1 MEAYKREKMKI
12 CVVGIGYVGLANA
25 LMLCKNHEVVLLD
38 IDATKVDKINQKQS
52 PIKDQ
57 MIEEYIA
64 DSSNVVYATLDK
76 EYAYKGCDCIIIA
89 TPTNYNETTQYFDTE
104 SIEKVME
111 DIVKFNKNTIVVIKS
126 TIPIGYTKQLK
137 AVFSVKDI
145 IFCPEFLREGSA
157 LYDNLYPSR
166 IIIGSKEKNA
176 SKIAEIFTSSVLK
189 KDVPVLFMNS
199 EEAES
204 VKLFSN
210 TYLAMRVGFF
220 NELDMFAQKNN
231 LNTEDII
238 SGVCADSRVG
248 NYYNN
253 PSFGYGG
260 YCLPKDSK
268 QLLANFKQTPNA
280 LIQAIVKTNELR
292 KEFVIQQILSKKI
305 DTVGFYRLIMK
316 HESDN
321 FRNSVMLDLI
331 NEIQKYKKIFIY
343 EPLISD
349 VCYNGYMIENDFNN
363 FVNKSELIVAN
374 RMDKQLLP
382 YKDKVYTSDIYTSDI

>member
-1 MEAYKREKMKI
+1 MKI

-38 IDATKVDKINQKQS
+38 IDAVKVNKINQRQS

-57 MIEEYIA
+57 MIEEYLTNSDNI
-64 DSSNVVYATLDK
+64 VYATLDN
-76 EYAYKGCDCIIIA
+76 ESAYKGCDYIIIA
-89 TPTNYNETTQYFDTE
+89 TPTNYNENTQYFDTK
-104 SIEKVME
+104 SIEKVMG
-111 DIVKFNKNTIVVIKS
+111 DIVKFNKNVIVIIKS
-126 TIPIGYTKQLK
+126 TVPIGYTKQLK
-137 AVFSVKDI
+137 AVFPVKDI
-145 IFCPEFLREGSA
+145 VFCPEFLREGSA

-166 IIIGSKEKNA
+166 IIIGSKERYA

-231 LNTEDII
+231 LNTQDVI
-238 SGVCADSRVG
+238 SGVCADPRIG

-268 QLLANFKQTPNA
+268 QLLANFKGTPNA
-280 LIQAIVKTNELR
+280 LIQAIIKTNELR
-292 KEFVIQQILSKKI
+292 KDFIIRQILSKKV
-305 DTVGFYRLIMK
+305 DSVGFYRLIMK
-316 HESDN
+316 HKSDN

-331 NEIQKYKKIFIY
+331 DEIKKYKKIFIY
-343 EPLISD
+343 EPLIND
-349 VCYNGYMIENDFNN
+349 VCYSDCMVENNFND
-363 FVNKSELIVAN
+363 FVNKSEIIVAN
-374 RMDKQLLP
+374 RIDKQLLF
-382 YKDKVYTSDIYTSDI
+382 YKDKIYTSDIYTSDI

>member
-1 MEAYKREKMKI
+1 MKI

-25 LMLCKNHEVVLLD
+25 LMLCKNYEVTMLD
-38 IDATKVDKINQKQS
+38 IDSSKVDKINQRQS

-57 MIEEYIA
+57 MIEEYLA
-64 DSSNVVYATLDK
+64 DTNNMIYATLDK
-76 EYAYKGCDCIIIA
+76 GNAYSGCDYIIIA
-89 TPTNYNETTQYFDTE
+89 TPTNYNENTQCFDTK
-104 SIEKVME
+104 SIEKVMD
-111 DIVKFNKNTIVVIKS
+111 DIVKFNKNAVVIIKS
-126 TIPIGYTKQLK
+126 TIPIGYTRLLK
-137 AVFSVKDI
+137 TIFSVKDI
-145 IFCPEFLREGSA
+145 VFCPEFLREGSA

-166 IIIGSKEKNA
+166 IIIGSKERDA

-220 NELDMFAQKNN
+220 NELDMFAQNN
-231 LNTEDII
+231 KLNTEDII
-238 SGVCADSRVG
+238 SGICADPRVG

-268 QLLANFKQTPNA
+268 QLLANFKEIPNA

-292 KEFVIQQILSKKI
+292 KDFIIQQILSKKV
-305 DTVGFYRLIMK
+305 DSVGFYRLIMK

-331 NEIQKYKKIFIY
+331 DEIQKYKKIFIY
-343 EPLISD
+343 EPLIND
-349 VCYNGYMIENDFNN
+349 VCYNGYIVENNFNN
-363 FVNKSELIVAN
+363 FVSKSELIVAN
-374 RMDKQLLP
+374 RVDKQLLL
-382 YKDKVYTSDIYTSDI
+382 YKDKIYTSDIYTSDI

>member
-1 MEAYKREKMKI
+1 MKI

-25 LMLCKNHEVVLLD
+25 LMLCKNYEVTMLD
-38 IDATKVDKINQKQS
+38 IDSSKVDKINQRQS

-57 MIEEYIA
+57 MIEEYLA
-64 DSSNVVYATLDK
+64 DTNNVIYATLDK
-76 EYAYKGCDCIIIA
+76 GNAYSGCDYIIIA
-89 TPTNYNETTQYFDTE
+89 TPTNYNENTQCFDTK
-104 SIEKVME
+104 SIEKVMD
-111 DIVKFNKNTIVVIKS
+111 DIVKFNKNAVVIIKS
-126 TIPIGYTKQLK
+126 TIPIGYTRLLK
-137 AVFSVKDI
+137 TIFSVKDI
-145 IFCPEFLREGSA
+145 VFCPEFLREGSA

-166 IIIGSKEKNA
+166 IIIGSKERDA

-220 NELDMFAQKNN
+220 NELDMFAQNN
-231 LNTEDII
+231 KLNTEDII
-238 SGVCADSRVG
+238 SGVCTDPRVG

-268 QLLANFKQTPNA
+268 QLLANFKETPNA

-292 KEFVIQQILSKKI
+292 KDFIIQQILSKKV
-305 DTVGFYRLIMK
+305 DSVGFYRLIMK

-331 NEIQKYKKIFIY
+331 DEIQKYKKIFIY

-349 VCYNGYMIENDFNN
+349 VCYNGYMVENNFNDFI
-363 FVNKSELIVAN
+363 NKSELIVVN

-382 YKDKVYTSDIYTSDI
+382 YKDKIYTRDIYTSDI

>member
-1 MEAYKREKMKI
+1 MKI

-25 LMLCKNHEVVLLD
+25 LMLCKNYEVTMLD
-38 IDATKVDKINQKQS
+38 IDSSKVDKINQRQS

-57 MIEEYIA
+57 MIEEYLTDTNNMI
-64 DSSNVVYATLDK
+64 YATLDK
-76 EYAYKGCDCIIIA
+76 GNAYSGCDYIIIA
-89 TPTNYNETTQYFDTE
+89 TPTNYNENTQCFDTK
-104 SIEKVME
+104 SIEKVMD
-111 DIVKFNKNTIVVIKS
+111 DIVKFNKNAVVIIKS
-126 TIPIGYTKQLK
+126 TIPIGYTRLLK
-137 AVFSVKDI
+137 TIFSVKDI
-145 IFCPEFLREGSA
+145 VFCPEFLREGSA

-166 IIIGSKEKNA
+166 IIIGSKERDA

-220 NELDMFAQKNN
+220 NELDMFAQNN
-231 LNTEDII
+231 KLNTEDII
-238 SGVCADSRVG
+238 SGICADPRVG

-268 QLLANFKQTPNA
+268 QLLANFKETPNA

-292 KEFVIQQILSKKI
+292 KDFIIQQILSKKV
-305 DTVGFYRLIMK
+305 DSVGFYRLIMK

-331 NEIQKYKKIFIY
+331 NEIQKYKQVVIY
-343 EPLISD
+343 EPLIDSKQF
-349 VCYNGYMIENDFNN
+349 NGCEIENDFEKFINRI
-363 FVNKSELIVAN
+363 EMIVAN
-374 RMDKQLLP
+374 RLDKQLTT
-382 YKDKVYTSDIYTSDI
+382 YRDKVYTSDIYTSDI

>member
-1 MEAYKREKMKI
+1 MKI

-25 LMLCKNHEVVLLD
+25 LMLCKNYEVTMLD
-38 IDATKVDKINQKQS
+38 IDSSRVDKINQRQS

-57 MIEEYIA
+57 MIEEYLA
-64 DSSNVVYATLDK
+64 DTNNVIYATLDK
-76 EYAYKGCDCIIIA
+76 ENAYSGCDYIIIA
-89 TPTNYNETTQYFDTE
+89 TPTNYNENTQCFDTK
-104 SIEKVME
+104 SIEKVMD
-111 DIVKFNKNTIVVIKS
+111 DIVKFNKNAVVIIKS
-126 TIPIGYTKQLK
+126 TIPIGYTRFLK
-137 AVFSVKDI
+137 TIFSVKDI

-166 IIIGSKEKNA
+166 IIIGSKERDV
-176 SKIAEIFTSSVLK
+176 SKIAEIFTSSVSK

-220 NELDMFAQKNN
+220 NELDTFAQNN
-231 LNTEDII
+231 KLNTEDII
-238 SGVCADSRVG
+238 SGVCADPRIG

-268 QLLANFKQTPNA
+268 QLLANFKETPNA

-292 KEFVIQQILSKKI
+292 KDFIIQQILSKKV
-305 DTVGFYRLIMK
+305 DSVGFYRLIMK

-331 NEIQKYKKIFIY
+331 DEIQKYKKIFIY

-349 VCYNGYMIENDFNN
+349 VCYNGYMVENN
-363 FVNKSELIVAN
+363 FSDFINKSELIVVN

-382 YKDKVYTSDIYTSDI
+382 YKDKIYTSDIYTSDI

>member
-1 MEAYKREKMKI
+1 MKI

-25 LMLCKNHEVVLLD
+25 LMLCKNYEVTMLD
-38 IDATKVDKINQKQS
+38 IDSSRVDKINQRQS

-57 MIEEYIA
+57 MIEEYLA
-64 DSSNVVYATLDK
+64 DTNNLIYATLDK
-76 EYAYKGCDCIIIA
+76 ENAYSGCDYIIIA
-89 TPTNYNETTQYFDTE
+89 TPTNYNENTQCFDTK
-104 SIEKVME
+104 SIEKVMD
-111 DIVKFNKNTIVVIKS
+111 DIVKFNKNAVVIIKS
-126 TIPIGYTKQLK
+126 TIPIGYTRFLK
-137 AVFSVKDI
+137 TIFSVKDI

-166 IIIGSKEKNA
+166 IIIGSKERDA
-176 SKIAEIFTSSVLK
+176 SKIAEIFTSSVSK

-231 LNTEDII
+231 LNTQDVI
-238 SGVCADSRVG
+238 SGVCADPRIG

-268 QLLANFKQTPNA
+268 QLLSNFKDIPNA
-280 LIQAIVKTNELR
+280 LIQAIVQTNDLR
-292 KEFVIQQILSKKI
+292 KKFIIQEILSKEV

-331 NEIQKYKKIFIY
+331 DEIQKYKKIFIY

-349 VCYNGYMIENDFNN
+349 VCYNGYIVENNFNDFI
-363 FVNKSELIVAN
+363 NKSELIVVN

-382 YKDKVYTSDIYTSDI
+382 YKDKIYTSDIYTSDI

>member
-1 MEAYKREKMKI
+1 MKI

-25 LMLCKNHEVVLLD
+25 LMLCKNYEVTMLD
-38 IDATKVDKINQKQS
+38 IDSSKVDKINQRQS

-57 MIEEYIA
+57 MIEEYLTDTNNMI
-64 DSSNVVYATLDK
+64 YATLDK
-76 EYAYKGCDCIIIA
+76 GNAYSGCDYIIIA
-89 TPTNYNETTQYFDTE
+89 TPTNYNENTQCFDTK
-104 SIEKVME
+104 SIEKVMD
-111 DIVKFNKNTIVVIKS
+111 DIVKFNKNAVVIIKS
-126 TIPIGYTKQLK
+126 TIPIGYTRLLK
-137 AVFSVKDI
+137 TIFSVKDI
-145 IFCPEFLREGSA
+145 VFCPEFLREGSA

-166 IIIGSKEKNA
+166 IIIGSKERDA

-220 NELDMFAQKNN
+220 NELDTFAKSNK

-238 SGVCADSRVG
+238 SGVCADPRIG

-268 QLLANFKQTPNA
+268 QLLSNFKDIPNA
-280 LIQAIVKTNELR
+280 LIQAIVQTNDLR
-292 KEFVIQQILSKKI
+292 KKFIIQEILSKEV

-331 NEIQKYKKIFIY
+331 NEIQKYKQVVIY
-343 EPLISD
+343 EPLIDSKQF
-349 VCYNGYMIENDFNN
+349 NGCEIENDFEKFINRI
-363 FVNKSELIVAN
+363 EMIVAN
-374 RMDKQLLP
+374 RLDKQLTT
-382 YKDKVYTSDIYTSDI
+382 YRDKVYTSDIYTSDI

>member
-1 MEAYKREKMKI
+1 MKI

-25 LMLCKNHEVVLLD
+25 LMLCKNYEVTMLD
-38 IDATKVDKINQKQS
+38 IDSSRVDKINQRQS

-57 MIEEYIA
+57 MIEEYLA
-64 DSSNVVYATLDK
+64 DTNNVIYATLDK
-76 EYAYKGCDCIIIA
+76 ENAYSGCDYIIIA
-89 TPTNYNETTQYFDTE
+89 TPTNYNENTQCFDTK
-104 SIEKVME
+104 SIEKVMD
-111 DIVKFNKNTIVVIKS
+111 DIVKFNKNAVVIIKS
-126 TIPIGYTKQLK
+126 TIPIGYTRFLK
-137 AVFSVKDI
+137 TIFSVKDI

-166 IIIGSKEKNA
+166 IIIGSKERDA
-176 SKIAEIFTSSVLK
+176 SKIAEIFTSSVSK

-231 LNTEDII
+231 LNTQDVI
-238 SGVCADSRVG
+238 SGVCADPRIG

-268 QLLANFKQTPNA
+268 QLLSNFKDIPNA
-280 LIQAIVKTNELR
+280 LIQAIVQTNDLR
-292 KEFVIQQILSKKI
+292 KKFIIQEILSKEV

-331 NEIQKYKKIFIY
+331 DEIQKYKKIFIY

-349 VCYNGYMIENDFNN
+349 VCYNGYIVENNFNDFI
-363 FVNKSELIVAN
+363 NKSELIVVN

-382 YKDKVYTSDIYTSDI
+382 YKDKIYTSDIYTSD

>member
-1 MEAYKREKMKI
+1 MKI

-25 LMLCKNHEVVLLD
+25 LMLCKNYEVTMLD
-38 IDATKVDKINQKQS
+38 IDSSRVDKINQRQS

-57 MIEEYIA
+57 MIEEYLA
-64 DSSNVVYATLDK
+64 DTNNVIYATLDK
-76 EYAYKGCDCIIIA
+76 ENAYSGCDYIIIA
-89 TPTNYNETTQYFDTE
+89 TPTNYNENTQCFDTK
-104 SIEKVME
+104 SIEKVMD
-111 DIVKFNKNTIVVIKS
+111 DIVKFNKNAVVIIKS
-126 TIPIGYTKQLK
+126 TIPIGYTRFLK
-137 AVFSVKDI
+137 TIFSVKDI

-166 IIIGSKEKNA
+166 IIIGSKERDA
-176 SKIAEIFTSSVLK
+176 SKIAEIFTSSVSK

-231 LNTEDII
+231 LNTQDVI
-238 SGVCADSRVG
+238 SGVCADPRIG

-268 QLLANFKQTPNA
+268 QLLSNFKDIPNA
-280 LIQAIVKTNELR
+280 LIQAIVQTNDLR
-292 KEFVIQQILSKKI
+292 KKFIIQEILSKEV

-331 NEIQKYKKIFIY
+331 DEIQKYKKIFIY

-349 VCYNGYMIENDFNN
+349 VCYNGYIVENNFNDFI
-363 FVNKSELIVAN
+363 NKSELIVVN

-382 YKDKVYTSDIYTSDI
+382 YKDKIYTSDIYTS

>member
-1 MEAYKREKMKI
+1 MKI

-25 LMLCKNHEVVLLD
+25 LMLCKNYEVTMLD
-38 IDATKVDKINQKQS
+38 IDSSKVDKINQRQS

-57 MIEEYIA
+57 MIEEYLTDTNNMI
-64 DSSNVVYATLDK
+64 YATLDK
-76 EYAYKGCDCIIIA
+76 GNAYSGCDYIIIA
-89 TPTNYNETTQYFDTE
+89 TPTNYNENTQCFDTK
-104 SIEKVME
+104 SIEKVMD
-111 DIVKFNKNTIVVIKS
+111 DIVKFNKNAVVIIKS
-126 TIPIGYTKQLK
+126 TIPIGYTRLLK
-137 AVFSVKDI
+137 TIFSVKDI
-145 IFCPEFLREGSA
+145 VFCPEFLREGSA

-166 IIIGSKEKNA
+166 IIIGSKERDA

-220 NELDMFAQKNN
+220 NELDTFAKSNK

-238 SGVCADSRVG
+238 SGVCADPRIG

-268 QLLANFKQTPNA
+268 QLLSNFKDIPNA
-280 LIQAIVKTNELR
+280 LIQAIVQTNDLR
-292 KEFVIQQILSKKI
+292 KKFIIQEILSKEV

-331 NEIQKYKKIFIY
+331 NEIQKYKQVVIY
-343 EPLISD
+343 EPLIDSKQF
-349 VCYNGYMIENDFNN
+349 NGCEIENDFEKFINRI
-363 FVNKSELIVAN
+363 EMIVAN
-374 RMDKQLLP
+374 RLDKQLTT
-382 YKDKVYTSDIYTSDI
+382 YRDKVYTSDIYTSDIYTSDI

>member
-1 MEAYKREKMKI
+1 MKI

-25 LMLCKNHEVVLLD
+25 LMLCKNYEVTMLD
-38 IDATKVDKINQKQS
+38 IDSSRVDKINQRQS

-57 MIEEYIA
+57 MIEEYLA
-64 DSSNVVYATLDK
+64 DTNNVIYATLDK
-76 EYAYKGCDCIIIA
+76 ENAYSGCDYIIIA
-89 TPTNYNETTQYFDTE
+89 TPTNYNENTQCFDTK
-104 SIEKVME
+104 SIEKVMD
-111 DIVKFNKNTIVVIKS
+111 DIVKFNKNAVVIIKS
-126 TIPIGYTKQLK
+126 TIPIGYTRFLK
-137 AVFSVKDI
+137 TIFSVKDI

-166 IIIGSKEKNA
+166 IIIGSKERDA
-176 SKIAEIFTSSVLK
+176 SKIAEIFTSSVSK

-231 LNTEDII
+231 LNTQDVI
-238 SGVCADSRVG
+238 SGVCADPRIG

-268 QLLANFKQTPNA
+268 QLLSNFKDIPNA
-280 LIQAIVKTNELR
+280 LIQAIVQTNDLR
-292 KEFVIQQILSKKI
+292 KKFIIQEILSKEV

-331 NEIQKYKKIFIY
+331 DEIQKYKKIFIY

-349 VCYNGYMIENDFNN
+349 VCYNGYIVENNFNDFI
-363 FVNKSELIVAN
+363 NKSELIVVN

-382 YKDKVYTSDIYTSDI
+382 YKDKIYTSDIYTSDI